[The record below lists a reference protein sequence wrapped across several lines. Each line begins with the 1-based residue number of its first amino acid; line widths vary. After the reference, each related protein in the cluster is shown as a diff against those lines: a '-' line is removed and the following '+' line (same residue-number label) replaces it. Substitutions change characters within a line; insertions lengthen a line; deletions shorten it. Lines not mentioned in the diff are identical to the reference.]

1 MLFPTVE
8 FAIYFPVVLA
18 ISWLLMPHLQW
29 WKLFIVGASYL
40 FYGSA
45 NWKFCFQFV
54 YVIQPH
60 LRNCSS

>member
-18 ISWLLMPHLQW
+18 ISWALMPHLQW
-29 WKLFIVGASYL
+29 WKIFIVGASYL

-45 NWKFCFQFV
+45 NWKFCFLLGGV
-54 YVIQPH
+54 TWATT
-60 LRNCSS
+60 SSRV